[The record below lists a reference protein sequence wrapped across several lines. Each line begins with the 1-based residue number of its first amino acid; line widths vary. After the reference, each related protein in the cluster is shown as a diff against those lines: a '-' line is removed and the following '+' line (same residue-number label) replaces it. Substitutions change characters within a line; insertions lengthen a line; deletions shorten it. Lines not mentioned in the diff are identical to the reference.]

1 MTSFNLDVIK
11 RCLQSKLPSFEGFLT
26 LEEGGMIVA
35 RDLTGNPVGFA
46 WLCEF
51 DSSTTVAE
59 ELAATI
65 GDMESVANTF

>member
-11 RCLQSKLPSFEGFLT
+11 SCLVSKLPSFEGFLT
-26 LEEGGMIVA
+26 LEEGGLVIA

-51 DSSTTVAE
+51 DSSMMVAE

-65 GDMESVANTF
+65 GDMESVAATF